1 MYITLHHHKVKKKNV
16 TLKLPK
22 MRAFCILELVDCLL
36 FVCVSVILLV
46 WVCTGRSKSWV
57 LVWLGAGI
65 VVHRRLALQGS
76 VSRLV
81 LSTFSEYS
89 LKIFCC
95 LQLEYFIEKG
105 IWKVFFFLMA
115 SQGSVLERSVYPEFN
130 TLNATELDP

>member
-1 MYITLHHHKVKKKNV
+1 MVSAECISLCTIIKLKKNV

-22 MRAFCILELVDCLL
+22 MRAFCILELVDCLF

-57 LVWLGAGI
+57 LVWQGAGI
-65 VVHRRLALQGS
+65 IVHRRLALQDS

-95 LQLEYFIEKG
+95 RQLEYFIEKG
-105 IWKVFFFLMA
+105 IWKFFFFYDI
-115 SQGSVLERSVYPEFN
+115 SRFSSREKRVSRV
-130 TLNATELDP
+130 